1 MKDETKAIGDCA
13 VARLG
18 RLLDDIEADTTAVVQ
33 TNDIPTI
40 VTHFAYVRDLYRALK
55 KRVSALGEHVNGL
68 SYSTIPTVFTNQNIK
83 TINVVGLGTVTINVR
98 WGATMLN
105 KEKGL
110 EWLRETGNSG
120 LIIETVAAP
129 TLSSFARDETLA
141 GRPLPEDLFKVG
153 TSQLVSI
160 TKSGV
165 SDDEPV

>member
-13 VARLG
+13 VVRLS

-33 TNDIPTI
+33 TNDIPKI
-40 VTHFAYVRDLYRALK
+40 VTHFAYVRELHRSLK
-55 KRVSALGEHVNGL
+55 ERVSALGEHVNGL
-68 SYSTIPTVFTNQNIK
+68 SYNTIPTIFTNQNIK
-83 TINVVGLGTVTINVR
+83 TINVVGLGTVTISVR

-105 KEKGL
+105 KGKGM
-110 EWLRETGNSG
+110 EWLRATGNEG
-120 LIIETVAAP
+120 LIIETVNAQ
-129 TLSSFARDETLA
+129 TLSSFAKEETLA

-165 SDDEPV
+165 SNDEPV